1 MKVWEKINMKG
12 KEYTISLETLFK
24 TLTND
29 IKTDFVNAAYGSVER
44 ESEDGDDWYFFKSR
58 YGTPCMDGET
68 CKVIMET
75 KDFIEL
81 QEEDQEISFKLSP
94 EEFKIAATEVPV

>member
-1 MKVWEKINMKG
+1 MKG

-29 IKTDFVNAAYGSVER
+29 IKTDFVNTVYGRVER

-58 YGTPCMDGET
+58 YGTPCMDGEV

-81 QEEDQEISFKLSP
+81 QEDQEISFKLSP